1 MTDIISI
8 TALAVSVLA
17 ALGSFVKET
26 HIQKCKGFCFESDC
40 RKNGTPINSAAP
52 SIREQPLP
60 TPPIHLQERRPTL
73 TLSETHAYDHYKT
86 FKVSKP
92 IDIINEVSNLA

>member
-1 MTDIISI
+1 MTDVISI

-40 RKNGTPINSAAP
+40 RKNGTPVNSAAP
-52 SIREQPLP
+52 SIRELP
-60 TPPIHLQERRPTL
+60 TPPIILQDRRQTL
-73 TLSETHAYDHYKT
+73 TLSESHAYDHYKT

>member
-1 MTDIISI
+1 MSEIISI
-8 TALAVSVLA
+8 TALAVSVIA

-40 RKNGTPINSAAP
+40 RKNGSPINSTTT

-60 TPPIHLQERRPTL
+60 TPPINLQDRRPTL
-73 TLSETHAYDHYKT
+73 TKVEPNYLQ
-86 FKVSKP
+86 VSKP
-92 IDIINEVSNLA
+92 IDII